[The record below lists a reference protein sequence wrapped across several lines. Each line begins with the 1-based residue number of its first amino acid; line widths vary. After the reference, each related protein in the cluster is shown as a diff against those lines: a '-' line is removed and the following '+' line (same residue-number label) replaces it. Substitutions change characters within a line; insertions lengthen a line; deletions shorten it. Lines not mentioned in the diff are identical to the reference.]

1 MNVKLTLYHF
11 KEIQKSG
18 FTLDMVFLLKLL
30 EEGHDIKEACNG
42 NTKMEMIYQGVYRK
56 GLVSESGKL
65 TLSGKNVLKFL
76 KEEAPKDKIIKTKPA
91 SEDFAKWWKAFPG
104 TDTFEHKGS
113 KFAGTRSLRREIE
126 NCKLKFNAILSEGEY
141 TADDL
146 VAALEFEVLQKKEN
160 SIKTGTNKMT
170 YMQNSMTYLNQRTF
184 EPFIE
189 LVKEGMTVVET
200 NKPTGGTDI

>member
-1 MNVKLTLYHF
+1 MNVKLTLFHF
-11 KEIQKSG
+11 KELLKSG
-18 FTLDMVFLLKLL
+18 FTLDMVFLLKLV
-30 EEGHDIKEACNG
+30 EEGHDLKDICKDDVKLG
-42 NTKMEMIYQGVYRK
+42 IVYQSVYRK

-65 TLSGKNVLKFL
+65 TLTGKNILKFL
-76 KEEAPKDKIIKTKPA
+76 KEEAPKDKIIKKKPA
-91 SEDFAKWWKAFPG
+91 SEDFARWWKVFPG

-146 VAALEFEVLQKKEN
+146 IAALEFEVLQKKEN
-160 SIKTGTNKMT
+160 SLKNNTNKMT
-170 YMQNSMTYLNQRTF
+170 YMQNSMTYLNQRSF

-189 LVKEGMTVVET
+189 LVKEGIVVVESQ
-200 NKPTGGTDI
+200 KPTGGTDI

>member
-1 MNVKLTLYHF
+1 M
-11 KEIQKSG
+11 
-18 FTLDMVFLLKLL
+18 
-30 EEGHDIKEACNG
+30 EEGHDLKDICKDDVKLG
-42 NTKMEMIYQGVYRK
+42 IVYQSVYRK

-65 TLSGKNVLKFL
+65 TLTGKNILKFL
-76 KEEAPKDKIIKTKPA
+76 KEEAPKDKIIKKKPA
-91 SEDFAKWWKAFPG
+91 SEDFARWWKVFPG

-146 VAALEFEVLQKKEN
+146 IAALEFEVLQKKEN
-160 SIKTGTNKMT
+160 SLKNNTNKMT
-170 YMQNSMTYLNQRTF
+170 YMQNSMTYLNQRSF

-189 LVKEGMTVVET
+189 LVKEGIVVVESQ
-200 NKPTGGTDI
+200 KPTGGTDI